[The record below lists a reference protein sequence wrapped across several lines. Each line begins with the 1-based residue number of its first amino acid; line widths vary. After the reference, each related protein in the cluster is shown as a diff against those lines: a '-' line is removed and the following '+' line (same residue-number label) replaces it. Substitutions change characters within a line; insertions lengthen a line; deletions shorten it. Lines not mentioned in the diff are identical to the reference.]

1 MKKLIALIPLSLIIF
16 CVEAQIKRKQT
27 YNRPSDKK
35 NTFLHKQWWIG
46 IKGGGNLSCVDVD
59 KTYSIITPTNYA
71 ASDIKKKYESFSD
84 LGAQVSLEATFY
96 YRGFCIS
103 VQPGYQRVAFN
114 YENKF
119 TWTDPE
125 QSLLT
130 VDLTYRQNHWMEY
143 LTLPVVVRYEY
154 PAGRFSPYVHAGFY
168 SNILL
173 NANKELIVT
182 GRDQSAGGPNDF
194 ESEPVVVGATD
205 LFARYHYGVLGGIG
219 TFYTLGNVRL
229 NLEVQYRM
237 GLSLLNSPENR
248 YDNDRMSGMGDAMD
262 DLRLNNLSV
271 SIGTLF
277 PLRFLSSGFKS
288 SDNLK

>member
-1 MKKLIALIPLSLIIF
+1 MKKLIALIPISLLVL
-16 CVEAQIKRKQT
+16 CAEAQIRKKQT

-46 IKGGGNLSCVDVD
+46 LKGGGNYSGVDVD
-59 KTYSIITPTNYA
+59 KSYAIITPVNY
-71 ASDIKKKYESFSD
+71 SSSEIEKTYDNFSD
-84 LGAQVSLEATFY
+84 PGAQVSLEATFY

-103 VQPGYQRVAFN
+103 VQPGYQRVGFS
-114 YENKF
+114 YENQF

-125 QSLLT
+125 QASLT
-130 VDLTYRQNHWMEY
+130 VDLTYRQSHRMEY
-143 LTLPVVVRYEY
+143 LTLPVILRYEY
-154 PAGRFSPYVHAGFY
+154 PVRRFSPYVHAGFY

-173 NANKELIVT
+173 NASKELVVT

-194 ESEPVVVGATD
+194 ESEPVAVGASD
-205 LFARYHYGVLGGIG
+205 LFAKHHYGVLGGVG
-219 TFYTLGNVRL
+219 TFYTLGNIRL

-237 GLSLLNSPENR
+237 GLSLVNSPENR
-248 YDNDRMSGMGDAMD
+248 YGNDRISGMGDAMD
-262 DLRLNNLSV
+262 DITMNNLSI

-288 SDNLK
+288 NDNL